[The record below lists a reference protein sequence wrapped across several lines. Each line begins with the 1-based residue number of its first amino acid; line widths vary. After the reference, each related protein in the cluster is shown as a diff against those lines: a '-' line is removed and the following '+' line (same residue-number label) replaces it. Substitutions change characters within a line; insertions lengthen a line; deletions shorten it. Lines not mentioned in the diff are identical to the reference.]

1 MMLKRKRKNKFIY
14 PAAGFFLIVISLLF
28 CGIGFSFDLIYKG
41 PKGKK
46 SLLKHDVRK
55 KVKILAN
62 KNFNQP
68 YIYDPRGKTDPFRS
82 FIAEQESVEEKR
94 KRKPR
99 TYLETLDLSQLDLIA
114 TIVGGKGN
122 WAMVRDAKGIGYV
135 IKKGTF
141 IGINEGIVHEIKDS
155 EVIIR
160 EKNKNVSKKIY
171 SIK

>member
-1 MMLKRKRKNKFIY
+1 MLRGKRKNNILY
-14 PAAGFFLIVISLLF
+14 PVTGFFLIVISLLF

-46 SLLKHDVRK
+46 SLLNHEVQKKH
-55 KVKILAN
+55 KILAKN
-62 KNFNQP
+62 NFNQA

-82 FIAEQESVEEKR
+82 FITEQEAVTEKK

-122 WAMVRDAKGIGYV
+122 WAMVRDAKGIGYI

-141 IGINEGIVHEIKDS
+141 IGINEGIVHEIKDR

-160 EKNKNVSKKIY
+160 EKNKRISKKID
-171 SIK
+171 